1 MNDSIGGHPT
11 RCHEKLS
18 KRTGIRQSIVA
29 TGDGSLVTIR
39 SGSRSFQELL
49 KTVISIESVSEGE
62 RLEALAK
69 ADTS

>member
-1 MNDSIGGHPT
+1 M
-11 RCHEKLS
+11 
-18 KRTGIRQSIVA
+18 VV
-29 TGDGSLVTIR
+29 TGDGSLVTVR

-49 KTVISIESVSEGE
+49 KTVISIDSVSECE